1 MPKRTEFIDQN
12 SPLPIRASTLET
24 IDTALFNYVKEL
36 NINADT
42 NEGYKPVPVI
52 FNTQERAAMMKTTPD
67 IRDDS
72 LGRQDSLVYP
82 LIAVARTSVDKDVAK
97 RGKYYAPIPEN
108 SGYDR
113 IKVAVKINQEKTA
126 VRANADSVRR
136 SATGDDAN
144 RKTFPIETQRFVY
157 DVYSIPSPV
166 YLSVGY
172 EITLRTE
179 YIQQMNEMASHFM
192 LTGGSRNYFI
202 LEHEGH
208 RYEAFIQGSF
218 SQDNNVG
225 SLGTEER
232 IFTTKV
238 NIEVMGYILSEEK
251 IQSAVKI
258 EQTPAEVIIKRERAI
273 LSDEIPFHLD
283 EKNKIR
289 R

>member
-1 MPKRTEFIDQN
+1 
-12 SPLPIRASTLET
+12 
-24 IDTALFNYVKEL
+24 
-36 NINADT
+36 
-42 NEGYKPVPVI
+42 
-52 FNTQERAAMMKTTPD
+52 
-67 IRDDS
+67 
-72 LGRQDSLVYP
+72 
-82 LIAVARTSVDKDVAK
+82 
-97 RGKYYAPIPEN
+97 
-108 SGYDR
+108 
-113 IKVAVKINQEKTA
+113 
-126 VRANADSVRR
+126 
-136 SATGDDAN
+136 
-144 RKTFPIETQRFVY
+144 
-157 DVYSIPSPV
+157 
-166 YLSVGY
+166 
-172 EITLRTE
+172 
-179 YIQQMNEMASHFM
+179 MASHFM

-208 RYEAFIQGSF
+208 RYEAFVQGSF